1 MHSSSLIASNL
12 SLVAALALAA
22 CAQQPA
28 AQSPGQTQSA
38 AAAPATGSEQPSA
51 AAGGAKSSSG
61 LYPAQYLDLTNWKLT
76 LPIGNAGKPTEV
88 KADALKTYAADSFF
102 FVDANKGVV
111 FRANA
116 GGVTTPHSKYPRT
129 ELREMTNGGKDKAAW
144 STTEGKH
151 SMTITEAITH
161 LPVAKPHIVAAQ
173 IHDESDDVVMVRLE
187 RDYLFVEGGGSDLGA
202 LVSSYQLGTP
212 FTVKLEAQNG
222 RVRVYFNDMSKPK
235 VDIERKATG
244 CYFKAGAYVQ
254 SNPEKGDDA
263 SAYGEV
269 VISKLALAHE

>member
-1 MHSSSLIASNL
+1 MKGSSSLVASKF
-12 SLVAALALAA
+12 SLLAVLALAA
-22 CAQQPA
+22 CAPA
-28 AQSPGQTQSA
+28 QTPAQSPGQTGAS
-38 AAAPATGSEQPSA
+38 AAPAAGDQPSA
-51 AAGGAKSSSG
+51 AAGGAKASSG
-61 LYPAQYLDLTNWKLT
+61 MYPAQLLDLTNWKLT
-76 LPIGNAGKPTEV
+76 LPIGEAGHPTEI
-88 KADALKTYAADSFF
+88 KHEALRSYSSDGFF
-102 FVDANKGVV
+102 FVEANKGVV

-144 STTEGKH
+144 TTTEGKH
-151 SMTITEAITH
+151 SLIVTAAITH

-202 LVSSYQLGTP
+202 LASSYQLGTP

-222 RVRVYFNDMSKPK
+222 RVRVYFNDMNKPK
-235 VDIERKATG
+235 VDVERKASG

-254 SNPEKGDDA
+254 SNQEKGDDA

-269 VISKLALAHE
+269 VISKLVLSHE